1 MHYYFYLT
9 FILISFSII
18 YISRKYS
25 FFLDKKTEVHKKI
38 LNPNKNFFLG
48 GIIFFLYISYFLI
61 INNKLIFLLFL
72 LLIFLLG
79 LLSDLKL
86 IDDPKK
92 RFIFQIFIIFLF
104 VTILDIKILSTRLDL
119 VDLYLQNQYVNYFF
133 VVFCLM
139 VFINGSNFIDGLNT
153 ILITYIILILIIF
166 LIFFNNSIPIINNFY
181 ELIFIL
187 SFIFILNFFGII
199 ILGDSGAYLIS
210 IYLGIYLIDFA
221 NQNYMIS
228 PYFIVLLL
236 WYPCFEL
243 LFSMIRRVTSNSK
256 TYNPD
261 TNHLHQLLYLKIFKL
276 DKLDFRVNHFLV
288 SVIINLYN
296 FGSFYLGSNF
306 FNDSRILILITL
318 FNVTVYIFVYS
329 FLKKKNNKM

>member
-1 MHYYFYLT
+1 MHYYFYPA
-9 FILISFSII
+9 FILISLLII

-25 FFLDKKTEVHKKI
+25 FFLDKKTEVHKKV

-61 INNKLIFLLFL
+61 INNKFILLLFL
-72 LLIFLLG
+72 LFIFLLG

-92 RFIFQIFIIFLF
+92 RFIFQIFIILLF
-104 VTILDIKILSTRLDL
+104 VSILDIKIFSTRLDI
-119 VDLYLQNQYVNYFF
+119 VDLYLQNQHINYLF

-153 ILITYIILILIIF
+153 LLITYTILILIIF
-166 LIFFNNSIPIINNFY
+166 LIFFNNSMPVLNNFY
-181 ELIFIL
+181 ELIFVL
-187 SFIFILNFFGII
+187 SFILILNSFGII

-210 IYLGIYLIDFA
+210 VFLGIYLIDFA
-221 NQNYMIS
+221 NQNYIIS
-228 PYFIVLLL
+228 PYFVILLL

-243 LFSMIRRVTSNSK
+243 LFSMARRISSNLE

-261 TNHLHQLLYLKIFKL
+261 TNHLHQLLYLKIFKRN
-276 DKLDFRVNHFLV
+276 KLDFRINHFLV

-306 FNDSRILILITL
+306 LNDSKILILITL
-318 FNVTVYIFVYS
+318 FNISIYIFVYGI
-329 FLKKKNNKM
+329 LKKNKKR

>member
-1 MHYYFYLT
+1 MNYYFYPS
-9 FILISFSII
+9 FILISFLII

-25 FFLDKKTEVHKKI
+25 FFLDKKTEFHKKV

-61 INNKLIFLLFL
+61 ISNKFILLLFL
-72 LLIFLLG
+72 LFIFLLG

-86 IDDPKK
+86 INDPKK
-92 RFIFQIFIIFLF
+92 RFFFQIFIILLF
-104 VTILDIKILSTRLDL
+104 VSILDIKIFSTRLDI
-119 VDLYLQNQYVNYFF
+119 VDLYLQNQHINYLF

-153 ILITYIILILIIF
+153 LLVSYTILILIIF
-166 LIFFNNSIPIINNFY
+166 LIFFNNSMPFFNNFY
-181 ELIFIL
+181 ELIFVL
-187 SFIFILNFFGII
+187 SFILILNSFGII

-210 IYLGIYLIDFA
+210 IFLGIYLIDFA
-221 NQNYMIS
+221 NQNYIIS
-228 PYFIVLLL
+228 PYFVILLL

-243 LFSMIRRVTSNSK
+243 LFSITRRVTSNLEA
-256 TYNPD
+256 YNPD
-261 TNHLHQLLYLKIFKL
+261 ITHLHQLIYLKIFKRN
-276 DKLDFRVNHFLV
+276 KLDFRINHFLV

-306 FNDSRILILITL
+306 FNDTKILILITF
-318 FNVTVYIFVYS
+318 FNISLYIFVYS
-329 FLKKKNNKM
+329 FLKKNNKK

>member
-1 MHYYFYLT
+1 MHYYFYPT
-9 FILISFSII
+9 FILISLLII
-18 YISRKYS
+18 YLSRKYS
-25 FFLDKKTEVHKKI
+25 FFLDKKTETHKKL

-61 INNKLIFLLFL
+61 INNKFIFLLFL
-72 LLIFLLG
+72 FFIFFLG

-92 RFIFQIFIIFLF
+92 RFIFQILIILF
-104 VTILDIKILSTRLDL
+104 FVSILDIQIFSTRLDI
-119 VDLYLQNQYVNYFF
+119 VDLYLQNQYLNYFF

-139 VFINGSNFIDGLNT
+139 VFINGGNFIDGLNT
-153 ILITYIILILIIF
+153 LLITYIICILIIF
-166 LIFFNNSIPIINNFY
+166 LIFFNNTTLTINNFY

-187 SFIFILNFFGII
+187 SFIFILNSFGII

-210 IYLGIYLIDFA
+210 IFLGIYLIDFT
-221 NQNYMIS
+221 NQNYIIS
-228 PYFIVLLL
+228 PYFVILLL

-243 LFSMIRRVTSNSK
+243 LFSMIRRVTSNLE

-261 TNHLHQLLYLKIFKL
+261 TNHLHQLLYLKIFKRN
-276 DKLDFRVNHFLV
+276 KLDLRINHFLV
-288 SVIINLYN
+288 SVLINLYN

-306 FNDSRILILITL
+306 FNDSKILILITF
-318 FNVTVYIFVYS
+318 FNVSIYIFVYS
-329 FLKKKNNKM
+329 FLKKNNKK

>member
-1 MHYYFYLT
+1 MNYYFYPS
-9 FILISFSII
+9 FILISFLII

-25 FFLDKKTEVHKKI
+25 FFLDKKTEFHKKV

-61 INNKLIFLLFL
+61 ISNKFILLLFL

-86 IDDPKK
+86 INDPKK
-92 RFIFQIFIIFLF
+92 RFIFQIFIILLF
-104 VTILDIKILSTRLDL
+104 VSILDIKIFSTRLDI
-119 VDLYLQNQYVNYFF
+119 VDLYLQNQHINYLF

-153 ILITYIILILIIF
+153 LLVSYIILILIIF
-166 LIFFNNSIPIINNFY
+166 LIFFNNSMPVFNNFN
-181 ELIFIL
+181 ELIFVL
-187 SFIFILNFFGII
+187 SFILILNSFGII

-210 IYLGIYLIDFA
+210 IFLGIYLIDFA
-221 NQNYMIS
+221 NQNYIIS
-228 PYFIVLLL
+228 PYFVILLL

-243 LFSMIRRVTSNSK
+243 LFSMTRRVTSNLEA
-256 TYNPD
+256 YNPD
-261 TNHLHQLLYLKIFKL
+261 TTHLHQLIYLKIFKRN
-276 DKLDFRVNHFLV
+276 KLDFRINHFLV

-306 FNDSRILILITL
+306 FNDTKILILITF
-318 FNVTVYIFVYS
+318 FNISLYIFVYS
-329 FLKKKNNKM
+329 LLKKNNKK

>member
-1 MHYYFYLT
+1 MNYYFYPS
-9 FILISFSII
+9 FILISFLII

-25 FFLDKKTEVHKKI
+25 FFLDKKTEFHKKV

-61 INNKLIFLLFL
+61 ISNKFILLLFL

-86 IDDPKK
+86 INDPKK
-92 RFIFQIFIIFLF
+92 RFIFQIFIILLF
-104 VTILDIKILSTRLDL
+104 VSILDIKIFSTRLDI
-119 VDLYLQNQYVNYFF
+119 VDLYLQNQHINYLF

-153 ILITYIILILIIF
+153 LLVSYTILILIIF
-166 LIFFNNSIPIINNFY
+166 LIFFNNSMPFFNNFY
-181 ELIFIL
+181 ELIFVL
-187 SFIFILNFFGII
+187 SFILILNSFGII

-210 IYLGIYLIDFA
+210 IFLGIYLIDFA
-221 NQNYMIS
+221 NQNYIIS
-228 PYFIVLLL
+228 PYFVILLL

-243 LFSMIRRVTSNSK
+243 LFSMTRRVTSNLE

-261 TNHLHQLLYLKIFKL
+261 TNHLHQLLYLKIFKRN
-276 DKLDFRVNHFLV
+276 KLDFRINHFLV

-296 FGSFYLGSNF
+296 FVSFYLGSNF
-306 FNDSRILILITL
+306 FNNSKILILITL
-318 FNVTVYIFVYS
+318 FNISFYIFVYS
-329 FLKKKNNKM
+329 LLKKNNKR

>member
-1 MHYYFYLT
+1 MQYYFYPA
-9 FILISFSII
+9 FILISLLII

-25 FFLDKKTEVHKKI
+25 FFLDKKTEVHKKV

-61 INNKLIFLLFL
+61 INNKFILLLFL
-72 LLIFLLG
+72 LFIFLLG

-92 RFIFQIFIIFLF
+92 RFIFQIFIILLF
-104 VTILDIKILSTRLDL
+104 VSILDIKIFSTRLDI
-119 VDLYLQNQYVNYFF
+119 VDLYLQNQHINYLF

-153 ILITYIILILIIF
+153 LLITYTILILIIF
-166 LIFFNNSIPIINNFY
+166 LIFFNNSMPVLNNFY
-181 ELIFIL
+181 ELIFVL
-187 SFIFILNFFGII
+187 SFILILNSFGII

-210 IYLGIYLIDFA
+210 VFLGIYLIDFA
-221 NQNYMIS
+221 NQNYIIS
-228 PYFIVLLL
+228 PYFVILLL

-243 LFSMIRRVTSNSK
+243 LFSMARRISLNLE

-261 TNHLHQLLYLKIFKL
+261 TNHLHQLLYLKIFKRN
-276 DKLDFRVNHFLV
+276 KLDFRINHFLV

-306 FNDSRILILITL
+306 LNDSKILILITL
-318 FNVTVYIFVYS
+318 FNISIYIFVYS
-329 FLKKKNNKM
+329 ILKKNKKR

>member
-9 FILISFSII
+9 FIFISLLIIF
-18 YISRKYS
+18 ISRKYS
-25 FFLDKKTEVHKKI
+25 FFLDKKTEVHKKV

-48 GIIFFLYISYFLI
+48 GIIFFLYTSYFLI
-61 INNKLIFLLFL
+61 INNKFIFLLFL
-72 LLIFLLG
+72 LFIFLLG

-92 RFIFQIFIIFLF
+92 RFIFQIFIILLL
-104 VTILDIKILSTRLDL
+104 VSILDIKILSTRLDI
-119 VDLYLQNQYVNYFF
+119 VDSYLQNQYLNYFF

-153 ILITYIILILIIF
+153 LLVSYTILILIIF
-166 LIFFNNSIPIINNFY
+166 LIFFNNSMPFFNNFY
-181 ELIFIL
+181 ELIFVL
-187 SFIFILNFFGII
+187 SFILILNSFGII

-210 IYLGIYLIDFA
+210 IFLGIYLIDFA
-221 NQNYMIS
+221 NQNYIIS
-228 PYFIVLLL
+228 PYFVILLL

-243 LFSMIRRVTSNSK
+243 LFSITRRVTSNLEA
-256 TYNPD
+256 YNPD
-261 TNHLHQLLYLKIFKL
+261 ITHLHQLIYLKIFKRN
-276 DKLDFRVNHFLV
+276 KLDFRINHFLV

-306 FNDSRILILITL
+306 FNDTKILILITF
-318 FNVTVYIFVYS
+318 FNISLYIFVYS
-329 FLKKKNNKM
+329 FLKKNNKK

>member
-1 MHYYFYLT
+1 MNYYFYPS
-9 FILISFSII
+9 FILISLLII

-25 FFLDKKTEVHKKI
+25 FFLDKKTEFHKKV

-61 INNKLIFLLFL
+61 ISNKFILLLFL

-86 IDDPKK
+86 INDPKK
-92 RFIFQIFIIFLF
+92 RFIFQIFIILLF
-104 VTILDIKILSTRLDL
+104 VSILDIKIFSTRLDI
-119 VDLYLQNQYVNYFF
+119 VDLYLQNQHINYLF

-153 ILITYIILILIIF
+153 LLVSYIILILIIF
-166 LIFFNNSIPIINNFY
+166 LIFFNNSMPVLNNFY
-181 ELIFIL
+181 ELIFVL
-187 SFIFILNFFGII
+187 SFIFILNSFGII

-210 IYLGIYLIDFA
+210 IFLGIYLIDFA
-221 NQNYMIS
+221 NQNYIIS
-228 PYFIVLLL
+228 PYFVILLL

-243 LFSMIRRVTSNSK
+243 LFSMTRRVTSNLEA
-256 TYNPD
+256 YNPD
-261 TNHLHQLLYLKIFKL
+261 TTHLHQLIYLKIFKRN
-276 DKLDFRVNHFLV
+276 KLDFRINHFLV

-306 FNDSRILILITL
+306 FNDTKILILITF
-318 FNVTVYIFVYS
+318 FNISIYIFVYS
-329 FLKKKNNKM
+329 FLKKNNKK